1 MRAWPWV
8 ALRREPA
15 AGGAEGPRA
24 ALGVCGRAPPPRARR
39 QREPP
44 FQREQPA
51 AQRLPPRIHVRAAR
65 PGNLRAGAEAGA
77 AAGRAGGPR
86 AERRA
91 ERRPSAAL
99 RAPRRAGFGAVH
111 AGQEALTAGRAGPRA
126 AGDGGGCRRAGAR
139 RRRRRD
145 GGGFLRRGGGREE
158 PAPRPLS
165 APSRPL
171 AQVGRAARPCAAAG
185 CRLSCPARPGPARC
199 PRRGAAGRAARGARR
214 GAAAPQRRGEAAGS
228 GRAGRQAGS
237 VARLRR
243 PPPAPPP
250 AQRRRPREMV
260 THEARGEDHG

>member
-8 ALRREPA
+8 APRREPA

-65 PGNLRAGAEAGA
+65 PGSLRAGAEAGA

-185 CRLSCPARPGPARC
+185 CRLSCPARPGPVPAARC
-199 PRRGAAGRAARGARR
+199 CGAGGARSEAGSSGPAAAGGGGWQRAG
-214 GAAAPQRRGEAAGS
+214 GQ
-228 GRAGRQAGS
+228 AGRQ
-237 VARLRR
+237 RC
-243 PPPAPPP
+243 PAPPP
-250 AQRRRPREMV
+250 APGPAARPAPAAPGDGD
-260 THEARGEDHG
+260 T